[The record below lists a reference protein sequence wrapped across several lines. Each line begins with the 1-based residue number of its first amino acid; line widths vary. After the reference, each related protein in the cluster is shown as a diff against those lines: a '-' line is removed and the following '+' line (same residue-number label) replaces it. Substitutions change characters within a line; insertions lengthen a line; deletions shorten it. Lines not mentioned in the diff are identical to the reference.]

1 MNKTKNSWDKQTL
14 AYSLLV
20 QAILS
25 NLQGNVIGKRVSK
38 KLMRE
43 LKRGTSTYAKTL
55 KQNEFVKILQAC
67 NSSIINVGRTA
78 VEQGTLGNNEIDP
91 YVFVTNM
98 IVDDKLIA
106 EGFVRDSTLDEFKET
121 FYAKNFKLSANSIRY
136 IGLLTADIDYYLK
149 YNHDNI

>member
-67 NSSIINVGRTA
+67 NSSITNVGRTA
-78 VEQGTLGNNEIDP
+78 VEQGTLSNNEIDP
-91 YVFVTNM
+91 YVFVTKM
-98 IVDDKLIA
+98 IVEDKLIA
-106 EGFVRDSTLDEFKET
+106 ESFVRDSTLDEFKET
-121 FYAKNFKLSANSIRY
+121 FYAKNFKLSSNSIRY
-136 IGLLTADIDYYLK
+136 IGLLTADINYYLK